1 MQIQKKVLDLSL
13 NQYHYFRPMNL
24 YKKNLY
30 FVCISLFIA
39 VSYILYGYF
48 FRNSI
53 TQPDLP
59 AKYLA
64 YKSVQDT
71 VKSAHYEIVKLGDNS
86 LNLNTTYFSP
96 ITETVVFESGKEG
109 FGNDNDEFKLYY
121 KFDNKG
127 KLIDSLK
134 TRRYDSYKIHE
145 SYILSKED
153 YISWIID
160 NDTIR
165 HNYIELNPKA
175 DWTFE
180 RTEEEYHKLSKKAS
194 SVYCFKA
201 QKHNYNSDDVGQYFD
216 KAIFLIDKKWYALY
230 GESFFK
236 ETVSDPI
243 AKTLSPVYTHKLSK
257 LGNDIWKV
265 NAFYDIVVKND
276 TLKIKTEVWSD
287 RVDLVY
293 ESHPINPGF
302 FILKYSPYFIIRP
315 IN

>member
-1 MQIQKKVLDLSL
+1 
-13 NQYHYFRPMNL
+13 MNL

-48 FRNSI
+48 FRNFI

-64 YKSVQDT
+64 YKSVEDT

-96 ITETVVFESGKEG
+96 VTKTVVFESGKEG

-134 TRRYDSYKIHE
+134 TRRYDSYEIYE
-145 SYILSKED
+145 SYLLSKEN

-180 RTEEEYHKLSKKAS
+180 RTEEEYNKLSKKAS

-201 QKHNYNSDDVGQYFD
+201 QMHNYNSDDVGQYFD
-216 KAIFLIDKKWYALY
+216 KALFLIDKKWYALY
-230 GESFFK
+230 GKSLFK
-236 ETVSDPI
+236 ESISEPYQKI
-243 AKTLSPVYTHKLSK
+243 FAPVYTHKVSK
-257 LGNDIWKV
+257 LGSNSWRV
-265 NAFYDIVVKND
+265 NAFYDIAVKND
-276 TLKIKTEVWSD
+276 TLKLKTEVWSD
-287 RVDLVY
+287 RTDLAY
-293 ESHPINPGF
+293 YRHPTDPAFCI
-302 FILKYSPYFIIRP
+302 IKYSTYFIIRP

>member
-1 MQIQKKVLDLSL
+1 
-13 NQYHYFRPMNL
+13 MNL

-48 FRNSI
+48 FRNFI

-59 AKYLA
+59 KKYLA
-64 YKSVQDT
+64 YKNLEDT
-71 VKSAHYEIVKLGDNS
+71 VKSAHYEIVSLGDNS
-86 LNLNTTYFSP
+86 LNTNTVYFSP
-96 ITETVVFESGKEG
+96 LSETVVFESAKEG
-109 FGNDNDEFKLYY
+109 FGNDNDEFRLHY

-134 TRRYDSYKIHE
+134 TRRYDSYEIYE
-145 SYILSKED
+145 SYLLSKKN

-160 NDTIR
+160 NDTIH

-180 RTEEEYHKLSKKAS
+180 RTEEEYNKLSKKAR

-201 QKHNYNSDDVGQYFD
+201 QMHNYNSDDVGQYFD
-216 KAIFLIDKKWYALY
+216 KALFLIDKKWYALY
-230 GESFFK
+230 GKSLFK
-236 ETVSDPI
+236 ETVSEPYQKI
-243 AKTLSPVYTHKLSK
+243 FAPVYTHKVSK
-257 LGNDIWKV
+257 LGSNSWRV
-265 NAFYDIVVKND
+265 NAFYDIVIKNY
-276 TLKIKTEVWSD
+276 TLKLKTEVWSD
-287 RVDLVY
+287 RTDLAY
-293 ESHPINPGF
+293 YSHPIDPAF
-302 FILKYSPYFIIRP
+302 CIIKHSTYFIIRP

>member
-1 MQIQKKVLDLSL
+1 
-13 NQYHYFRPMNL
+13 MNL

-48 FRNSI
+48 FRNFI

-59 AKYLA
+59 KKYLA
-64 YKSVQDT
+64 YKNLEDT
-71 VKSAHYEIVKLGDNS
+71 VKSAHYEIVSLGDNS
-86 LNLNTTYFSP
+86 LNTNTVYFSP
-96 ITETVVFESGKEG
+96 LSETVVFESAKQG
-109 FGNDNDEFKLYY
+109 FDNDNDEFRLHY

-134 TRRYDSYKIHE
+134 TRRYDSYEIYE
-145 SYILSKED
+145 SYLLSKKN

-180 RTEEEYHKLSKKAS
+180 RTEEEYNKLSKKAS

-201 QKHNYNSDDVGQYFD
+201 QMHNYNSDDVGQYFD
-216 KAIFLIDKKWYALY
+216 KALFLIDKKWYALY
-230 GESFFK
+230 GKSLFK
-236 ETVSDPI
+236 ETVSKPYQKI
-243 AKTLSPVYTHKLSK
+243 FAPVYTHKVSK
-257 LGNDIWKV
+257 LGSNSWRV
-265 NAFYDIVVKND
+265 NAFYDIVIKND
-276 TLKIKTEVWSD
+276 TLKLKNESWSD
-287 RVDLVY
+287 RTDMGY
-293 ESHPINPGF
+293 YSHPANPAF
-302 FILKYSPYFIIRP
+302 CILRNSTYFIIRP